1 MQNRLLRIPSVI
13 EATGLSRSSIL
24 AMAKSGGSSFPQP
37 LKIGKRAIAW
47 RSQDI
52 EAWIAELPTLE
63 KGDNNAA

>member
-1 MQNRLLRIPSVI
+1 MENKLLRIPSVI

-24 AMAKSGGSSFPQP
+24 AMAKSQGSSFPQP

-52 EAWIAELPTLE
+52 QAWIAELPTIE

>member
-1 MQNRLLRIPSVI
+1 MENKLLRIPSVI

-24 AMAKSGGSSFPQP
+24 AMAKSRGSSFPQP

-52 EAWIAELPTLE
+52 QAWIAELPTIE

>member
-1 MQNRLLRIPSVI
+1 MQHRLLRIPSVI

-52 EAWIAELPTLE
+52 EAWISELPTLQ
-63 KGDNNAA
+63 KGDDNAA